1 MRKVLTKEAYERLRQ
16 ELHELK
22 TKERAAVAAA
32 IAEAREKGD
41 LRENAEYAAARER
54 QRLLEAQIA
63 ELEALLAQSEVID
76 LSAIDTSK
84 VGLLATVR
92 VRNRKTKQEFVY
104 QLVPA
109 VDADVRA
116 GKISVESPIGKAL
129 LGQGVGA
136 VVQVQV
142 PAGLLELEVLEIRY
156 EI

>member
-22 TKERAAVAAA
+22 TKERAAVASA

-63 ELEALLAQSEVID
+63 ELEALLAQSQVID
-76 LSAIDTSK
+76 LSTIDASK

-92 VRNRKTKQEFVY
+92 LKNRKTGQELTY
-104 QLVPA
+104 QIVPA
-109 VDADVRA
+109 VEADVRA

-136 VVQVQV
+136 VVTVQV
-142 PAGLLELEVLEIRY
+142 PAGMLELEILEIRY
-156 EI
+156 EA

>member
-16 ELHELK
+16 ELYELK

-76 LSAIDTSK
+76 LSNIDTSK

-92 VRNRKTKQEFVY
+92 IRNRKTTQEFVY

-129 LGQGVGA
+129 LGQKVGV

>member
-16 ELHELK
+16 ELHDLK

-63 ELEALLAQSEVID
+63 ELEALLAQSQVID
-76 LSAIDTSK
+76 LSNVDTSK
-84 VGLLATVR
+84 AGLLAYVR
-92 VRNRKTKQEFVY
+92 VKNRKTGHEFLY

-109 VDADVRA
+109 VEADVRA

-129 LGQGVGA
+129 LGQSVGSTI
-136 VVQVQV
+136 QVQV
-142 PAGLLELEVLEIRY
+142 PAGLLELEILEIRY
-156 EI
+156 GE

>member
-63 ELEALLAQSEVID
+63 ELEALLAQSQVID
-76 LSAIDTSK
+76 PSTIDPSK
-84 VGLLATVR
+84 VGLLAYVR
-92 VRNRKTKQEFVY
+92 VKNCKTGHEFVY

-109 VDADVRA
+109 VEADVRA
-116 GKISVESPIGKAL
+116 GKISVESPIGRAL
-129 LGQGVGA
+129 LGQTVGS

-142 PAGLLELEVLEIRY
+142 PAGLLELEILEIQY
-156 EI
+156 GE

>member
-1 MRKVLTKEAYERLRQ
+1 MRRVLTKEAYERLRQ

-22 TKERAAVAAA
+22 TKERAAVASA

-63 ELEALLAQSEVID
+63 ELEALLAESQVID
-76 LSAIDTSK
+76 LSTIDTSK
-84 VGLLATVR
+84 VGMLATVR
-92 VRNRKTKQEFVY
+92 LKNLKTKQELTY
-104 QLVPA
+104 QIVPA
-109 VDADVRA
+109 VEADVRA

-129 LGQGVGA
+129 LGQKVGT

-142 PAGLLELEVLEIRY
+142 PAGMMELEILEIRY
-156 EI
+156 NQ

>member
-63 ELEALLAQSEVID
+63 ELEALLAQSQVID

>member
-22 TKERAAVAAA
+22 TKERAAVASA

-63 ELEALLAQSEVID
+63 ELEALLAESQVID
-76 LSAIDTSK
+76 LSTIDTSK
-84 VGLLATVR
+84 VGMLATVR
-92 VRNRKTKQEFVY
+92 LRNLKTKQELTY
-104 QLVPA
+104 QIVPA
-109 VDADVRA
+109 VEADVRA

-129 LGQGVGA
+129 LGQKVGT

-142 PAGLLELEVLEIRY
+142 PAGMMELEILEIRY
-156 EI
+156 NQ

>member
-22 TKERAAVAAA
+22 TKERAAVASA

-63 ELEALLAQSEVID
+63 ELEALLAQSQVID
-76 LSAIDTSK
+76 LSTIDTSK
-84 VGLLATVR
+84 VGLLAIVR
-92 VRNRKTKQEFVY
+92 LKNRKTGQEFTY
-104 QLVPA
+104 QVVPA
-109 VDADVRA
+109 VEADVRA

-129 LGQGVGA
+129 LGQEVGA

-142 PAGLLELEVLEIRY
+142 PAGRLELEILEIRY
-156 EI
+156 EV